1 MVLIITYAD
10 LGKRKNL
17 KTPDILPLIEFFQ
30 KHRILSQVICRIG
43 KEFYFKNTY
52 SAVPLFL
59 HYLAI
64 GSGRIINNPTLGRI
78 LEEKIFDFF
87 AKRYLKKTDVVFF
100 HPDYLAPNAYLK
112 AKKIGIITVGMAATA
127 HLSYNAELE
136 KEEFEILGLKKYY
149 PKNTIWNK
157 FSRYY
162 NLNYQHDYLIAFS
175 EFAAKTYIKK
185 GMPVDRVF
193 VAYQDIDVKRFLIP
207 KKIKK
212 NNKKFK
218 VLFVSHISPLKGL
231 HYLLEAWQK
240 LKLKDAELIIVGG
253 YSEIPTPLKK
263 KYEEIIKKDST
274 IKWIGFTKKPEL
286 YYQSASIFV
295 FPSLTEGNPRVIL
308 EAMASGLPVITTENA
323 KSLVENGKNGF
334 VVPIRNTEAIKE
346 KIEFFYYN
354 REMIE
359 KMGEEARKT
368 IENKKPFSE
377 MVFEIYKEILKRE
390 GLN

>member
-1 MVLIITYAD
+1 MISIITYAD

-17 KTPDILPLIEFFQ
+17 KTPDILPVIEIFQ
-30 KHRILSQVICRIG
+30 KRGILSQVICRIG
-43 KEFYFKNTY
+43 KGLDFKNTY

-64 GSGRIINNPTLGRI
+64 GSGKIINNPTLGRI

-87 AKRYLKKTDVVFF
+87 AKRYLKKVDLAFS

-112 AKKIGIITVGMAATA
+112 AKKMGIITVGIAVTA
-127 HLSYNAELE
+127 HLLYNAELE

-149 PKNTIWNK
+149 PKNTIWSK
-157 FSRYY
+157 FPKYY

-175 EFAAKTYIKK
+175 EFAAKTYIEK
-185 GMPVDRVF
+185 GTPAGRVF
-193 VAYQDIDVKRFLIP
+193 VAYQDIDIKRFLSQNRSQN
-207 KKIKK
+207 KD
-212 NNKKFK
+212 KKFK

-240 LKLKDAELIIVGG
+240 LKLKEAELIIVGG

-263 KYEEIIKKDST
+263 RYDEIIKKDPS
-274 IKWIGFTKKPEL
+274 IKWIGFTKNPEL
-286 YYQSASIFV
+286 YYSSASIFV
-295 FPSLTEGNPRVIL
+295 MPSLTEGGPRVVL

-323 KSLVENGKNGF
+323 KSLVEDGKNGF
-334 VVPIRNTEAIKE
+334 VVPIRNVEAIKE

-354 REMIE
+354 RDIIE
-359 KMGEEARKT
+359 KMGEEAKKT
-368 IENKKPFSE
+368 IENKKPFGE
-377 MVFEIYKEILKRE
+377 AVFEIYQKIINK
-390 GLN
+390 